1 MIYNAHGHKLY
12 FSLSKKAQ
20 FETVLGIIFSFSI
33 NPMTYYSFY
42 LPFTFLPIFLA
53 GLYFLF
59 EEKLS
64 SPRLRWAWWVGSL
77 ILIAFVG
84 FYVIQDHA
92 LYDYFKGYY
101 HGGRKIIRNIDV
113 LYDEA
118 CYGFTNFPLFAYLF
132 IPLANLP
139 KELSGR
145 IFYLIGYIF
154 LLPLAYWLITASNVK
169 GWKRFLVLGLLALNG
184 PLDYS
189 IWLGNTTQIVML
201 FVLLAFFS
209 LNLGWEWLSGI
220 LLGVGGL
227 IKLPLVLPSGY
238 FFLRGKWKVVG
249 GGLLVAG
256 MVLFLS
262 LIFIPFEINSIW
274 LERCVLMMA
283 GNPTAAY
290 NNQSISGFLAR
301 IYMPGNYGW
310 DPLTPTVAYITASN
324 IGRLLLAIPAVYVLI
339 AGGKTEKT
347 ALQQAIEFFII
358 LVFSLLT
365 SPIAWTHYFVLLLIP
380 AAMLLGN
387 LEELTSK
394 TWIYILLGLSLI
406 PLSVPKDLSLALFE
420 WTGATLM
427 LSPQFIGSLVFYG
440 LLLSLWWAL
449 RKRHSPL
456 HD

>member
-1 MIYNAHGHKLY
+1 M
-12 FSLSKKAQ
+12 
-20 FETVLGIIFSFSI
+20 
-33 NPMTYYSFY
+33 PYYSFY
-42 LPFTFLPIFLA
+42 LPSTFLPILLA

-64 SPRLRWAWWVGSL
+64 SPRLRWAWWIGSFRL
-77 ILIAFVG
+77 VALVG
-84 FYVIQDHA
+84 FYVIQDHT
-92 LYDYFKGYY
+92 LYDYFKGYF
-101 HGGRKIIRNIDV
+101 HGGRKIIRNIDA
-113 LYDEA
+113 LYDES

-132 IPLANLP
+132 VPLANLP

-145 IFYLIGYIF
+145 IFYLIGYLF
-154 LLPLAYWLITASNVK
+154 LLPLSYWLVTASNVK
-169 GWKRFLVLGLLALNG
+169 GWQRFLVLALLALNG

-201 FVLLAFFS
+201 FVLLSFFS
-209 LNLGWEWLSGI
+209 LNRGWDWLSGI

-256 MVLFLS
+256 AVLFLS
-262 LIFIPFEINSIW
+262 LILIPYEINSIW

-290 NNQSISGFLAR
+290 NNQSLSGFLAR
-301 IYMPGNYGW
+301 IFMPGNYGW
-310 DPLTPTVAYITASN
+310 DPLTPTSAYITASN
-324 IGRLLLAIPAVYVLI
+324 IGRLLLALPALYVLV
-339 AGGKTEKT
+339 AGRRDKKQTFHY
-347 ALQQAIEFFII
+347 AIEFFII

-380 AAMLLGN
+380 AAMILGN
-387 LEELTSK
+387 PDGIGGRN
-394 TWIYILLGLSLI
+394 WIYIILALSLI
-406 PLSVPKDLSLALFE
+406 LLSVPKDLSLALFE
-420 WTGATLM
+420 WTGSTLM

-440 LLLSLWWAL
+440 LLIRVWAL
-449 RKRHSPL
+449 SYNAAHAANFSL
-456 HD
+456 HREG